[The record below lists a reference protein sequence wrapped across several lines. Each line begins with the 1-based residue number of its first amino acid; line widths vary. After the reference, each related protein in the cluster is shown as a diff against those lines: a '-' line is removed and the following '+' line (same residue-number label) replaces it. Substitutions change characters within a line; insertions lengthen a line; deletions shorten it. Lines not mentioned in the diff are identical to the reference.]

1 VTAPVVG
8 LGAGGHAKVVIEALR
23 AVGGYD
29 VVALLDPAPARI
41 GTNLLGVPVVGGDEL
56 LERQYDDGVRHAFI
70 GLGGAD
76 DTDARVRLYELARA
90 RGFDVV
96 SVIHPSAVVSPS
108 AALGGGVTVLARAVL
123 GAECRLGE
131 NVTVNTAA
139 VVEHD
144 VRLGDHVHIAT
155 GALLASGVQ
164 VDARAHVGIGAC
176 VRQGIRI
183 GEHSVVGAGAVVVD
197 DVEPEV
203 VVVGVPARVL
213 RRREH
218 HAA

>member
-1 VTAPVVG
+1 MSVSVLG
-8 LGAGGHAKVVIEALR
+8 LGAGGHAKVLIEALR
-23 AVGGYD
+23 AAGGYD
-29 VVALLDPAPARI
+29 VVALLDPDPARI
-41 GTNLLGVPVVGGDEL
+41 GDSVLDVPVLGGDEL
-56 LERQYDDGVRHAFI
+56 LVRQYDDGVRHAFI

-90 RGFDVV
+90 HGFDVI
-96 SVIHPSAVVSPS
+96 SVVHPSAVVSPS
-108 AALGGGVTVLARAVL
+108 AELGPGATVLARAVV
-123 GAECRLGE
+123 GADCRLGE
-131 NVTVNTAA
+131 NVTINTAA

-144 VRLGDHVHIAT
+144 SRIGDHVHIAT
-155 GALLASGVQ
+155 GALLASGVEIE
-164 VDARAHVGIGAC
+164 AATHVGIGAC
-176 VRQGIRI
+176 VRQGIHI
-183 GEHSVVGAGAVVVD
+183 GARSIVGAGAVVVD